1 MSGGDAD
8 GPADGPVLTTS
19 NAVARRRVTAVAA
32 VEEALRRIA
41 AGDGGPVGTALGAVC
56 AMCPDA
62 ALRQAEELGRA
73 LDAGA
78 SPGPLAG
85 VPVLVKDLEDVAGLP
100 TRKGSL
106 LLADAPPARA
116 DGLVPARLRA
126 AGAIVVGKTTL
137 PEFATEGFTASLLTG
152 VTRNPWDRALS
163 PGGSSGGS
171 AAALAAGFVP
181 VATATD
187 GGGSIRIPSAFCGLV
202 GLKPTRGVV
211 PRHPAPDWIDL
222 STDGPMA
229 TTVGDLR
236 LLLSV
241 IAGAGPGAE
250 GDAEAWPGRGIPP
263 YAGPFAP
270 RRVLVAERTTDV
282 GPLPADV
289 AASFSAAADAFTA
302 LFPEAAV
309 VHLDPSPSG
318 GDLGLDPGGDW
329 LTLGTADHV
338 SALGRAFVE
347 AGLDRMTPAARAFL
361 RHGLRVGID
370 DYLAARR
377 RRFALVAAFDR
388 LLGDDAVL
396 LTPTVAC
403 ASFTAEGRL
412 RPGDAPGPLPSSAY
426 STELQNLTGH
436 PAISLPAGRC
446 GPLPFGLQV
455 TAARYADG
463 WLLDLAAAWE
473 RAHPWP
479 RNAPGF
485 TAFDVEPAG
494 RPADSGRR

>member
-1 MSGGDAD
+1 MTGI
-8 GPADGPVLTTS
+8 DGPVVGIAS
-19 NAVARRRVTAVAA
+19 GVAQGRVSAVGAVT
-32 VEEALRRIA
+32 EALRRIG
-41 AGDGGPVGTALGAVC
+41 AGDGGPPASALNAVC
-56 AMCPDA
+56 LVCPDEALA
-62 ALRQAEELGRA
+62 AAEATDLAIAARERL
-73 LDAGA
+73 
-78 SPGPLAG
+78 GPLAG

-106 LLADAPPARA
+106 LFADAAPATV
-116 DGLVPARLRA
+116 DGLVPGRLRA

-171 AAALAAGFVP
+171 AAALSAGFVP

-211 PRHPAPDWIDL
+211 PRRPAPDWIDL
-222 STDGPMA
+222 STDGPLA

-241 IAGAGPGAE
+241 IGGGGAP

-263 YAGPFAP
+263 YDGPLAP
-270 RRVLVAERTTDV
+270 ARILVAERTADV
-282 GPLPADV
+282 GPLPDDV
-289 AASFSAAADAFTA
+289 AAAFGSATDAFAA
-302 LFPEAAV
+302 LWPDARV
-309 VHLDPSPSG
+309 VRLEPTG
-318 GDLGLDPGGDW
+318 LGLDPGDDW
-329 LTLGTADHV
+329 LTLCTADHV
-338 SALGRAFVE
+338 SALGRDVVE

-361 RHGLRVGID
+361 RYGLRVGLN

-377 RRFALVAAFDR
+377 RRFSLVAALDG

-396 LTPTVAC
+396 LTPTVAA

-412 RPGDAPGPLPSSAY
+412 HAGDAPGPLPSSAY

-436 PAISLPAGRC
+436 PAISLPAGHC

-455 TAARYADG
+455 TAPRYADG
-463 WLLDLAAAWE
+463 WLLDLATAWE
-473 RAHPWP
+473 RAYPWP

-485 TAFDVEPAG
+485 DAFEVG
-494 RPADSGRR
+494 